1 MPLGPSIAVYLW
13 EVSAYERL
21 KITKHHRRWRWQ
33 SCLLINVL
41 RLVHVQILVNAQKCN
56 YGKIFLKSL
65 AFIYRWTLKPKNSH
79 SLAIFS
85 STVRLREVI
94 FSPVDLQMGVHV
106 HVREVSASRF
116 KCRILVEKLPEQ
128 QFSVCL

>member
-1 MPLGPSIAVYLW
+1 MPKNVITVKFSL
-13 EVSAYERL
+13 EVSLE
-21 KITKHHRRWRWQ
+21 
-33 SCLLINVL
+33 S
-41 RLVHVQILVNAQKCN
+41 
-56 YGKIFLKSL
+56 
-65 AFIYRWTLKPKNSH
+65 YRWTLKPKNSH

-85 STVRLREVI
+85 STVRLRQVI